1 MTITSESLVDTQRT
15 EAAQALVSAA
25 RTLFVE
31 RGYRQTSLDDLAG
44 TAGLEPELARALFAD
59 KAAVFAALLQRTF
72 KVAGLLAP
80 EVAAG
85 IDDDLP
91 TRLARSYLPLWEPGD
106 EESPLV
112 EVYRIALSDRDASAV
127 LRTCISESLNGQVDH
142 LLPGPDADLRTALF
156 GAHLGGTAIVRHL
169 IGVEVVAAADLETV
183 IETITPALRQTLIGP
198 ANSR

>member
-1 MTITSESLVDTQRT
+1 MTITSESVANTHRT
-15 EAAQALVSAA
+15 EAAQALISAA

-31 RGYRQTSLDDLAG
+31 RGYRQTSLDDLAE

-59 KAAVFAALLQRTF
+59 KAAVFAALLRRTF

-127 LRTCISESLNGQVDH
+127 LRTCISDSLNGQVDH
-142 LLPGPDADLRTALF
+142 QLPGPDAALRTALF

-169 IGVEVVAAADLETV
+169 IGVEVIASADLDTV
-183 IETITPALRQTLIGP
+183 IETIAPALRQTLIGS